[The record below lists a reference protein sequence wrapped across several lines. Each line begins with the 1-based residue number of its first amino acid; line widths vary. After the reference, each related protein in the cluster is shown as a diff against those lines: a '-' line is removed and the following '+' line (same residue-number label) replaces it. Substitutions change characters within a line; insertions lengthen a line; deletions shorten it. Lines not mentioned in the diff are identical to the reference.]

1 MPHLLWRK
9 CLEKRKELQREG
21 ELSEVLTLNT
31 REIVLQICIM
41 RSLTCAEPH
50 DFLLPLLFVCA
61 LSSAAGTNAFCL
73 LQLEVEMKVLKSQ
86 QCMAEQSTVITKEEV
101 DTLR

>member
-1 MPHLLWRK
+1 MWRE
-9 CLEKRKELQREG
+9 CQERQKELQREG
-21 ELSEVLTLNT
+21 EFCEVLTFNM
-31 REIVLQICIM
+31 RGVVLCICIM

-50 DFLLPLLFVCA
+50 GFLLPLLFVCA

-86 QCMAEQSTVITKEEV
+86 QCTAEQSTVITKEEV